1 MVYYSLELRGGENVL
16 PISWYLATAF
26 ILYSVGVYALV
37 TKRNLIRLIL
47 GIEIMVNGAH
57 INFIAVSSYWR
68 VGFVDPSINSIVIIS
83 IGVAASVSAVLLAI
97 AYQAYKHYGTL
108 DVHVMRKLKG

>member
-1 MVYYSLELRGGENVL
+1 ML
-16 PISWYLATAF
+16 PTSWYFAAS
-26 ILYSVGVYALV
+26 IMLYLVGIYALI

-68 VGFVDPSINSIVIIS
+68 TGYIDLTANSIVMIS
-83 IGVAASVSAVLLAI
+83 IGLAASVSAVLLAI

-108 DVHVMRKLKG
+108 DIHVMRKLRG